1 MHMTMNDTDLKQVFQ
16 LPALI
21 AAAEALGAD
30 KVERLDTTQE
40 RYAWM
45 STVLIRMRYRFLG
58 KKDRGIVRQYL
69 ELYSGYTT
77 SHIDHL
83 IADYKAVGKLIQ
95 RKRTQPQYERV
106 YTTKDIALLAE
117 VADAF
122 EHQNGKALKEVCREM
137 YTVYGDV
144 QFEQLAHISVSHLY
158 ALKKTTVYTNAVL
171 TYTKTKPT
179 PVHIGERKKPYPE
192 GKPGFLRV
200 DSVHQGDLDK
210 EKGVYYVHLICEVT
224 QWDITVCVA
233 GISEE
238 FMESALAEAFEQFP
252 FGILNFHSDNG
263 SEYIN
268 SVVAKLLETLRI
280 HQTKSRARQSGDNAL
295 VEGKN
300 AVTIR
305 AHMGRMHIPKKHAE
319 AVNVFYE
326 EYFNPFANFHR
337 FCLYPTEVL
346 GAKGKI
352 QKVYNETRT
361 PLQKLLSL
369 PEFEQ
374 YLKVGVTREIL
385 EEKVGEKTHLKAAQE
400 MQKAKKKLFTSFRK

>member
-1 MHMTMNDTDLKQVFQ
+1 MNDTDLTQVSQ

-21 AAAEALGAD
+21 AAAESLGAD
-30 KVERLDTTQE
+30 KVARLDTTAE
-40 RYAWM
+40 RYTWM
-45 STVLIRMRYRFLG
+45 NSILIRLRYRFL
-58 KKDRGIVRQYL
+58 KKKEKGVVRTYL
-69 ELYSGYTT
+69 TLYSGYTE
-77 SHIDHL
+77 SHVDHL
-83 IADYKAVGKLIQ
+83 IVAYKKAGKLVQ
-95 RKRTQPQYERV
+95 QERTQPEYERI
-106 YTTKDIALLAE
+106 YTTEDISLLAE

-137 YTVYGDV
+137 YTVYRDIA
-144 QFEQLAHISVSHLY
+144 FERLAHISVSHLY

-179 PVHIGERKKPYPE
+179 PVNIGERKKPYPE

-200 DSVHQGDLDK
+200 DSVHQGDLEK
-210 EKGVYYVHLICEVT
+210 EKGVYYVHLIDEVL

-238 FMESALAEAFEQFP
+238 FMEPALEEAFEQFP
-252 FGILNFHSDNG
+252 FVILNFHSDNG

-268 SVVAKLLETLRI
+268 GVVAKLLETLRI
-280 HQTKSRARQSGDNAL
+280 KQTKSRARQSGDNAL

-319 AVNVFYE
+319 TVNAFYKK
-326 EYFNPFANFHR
+326 YFNPFANYHR
-337 FCLYPTEVL
+337 FCLYPTEISDIR
-346 GAKGKI
+346 GKI
-352 QKVYNETRT
+352 KKVYKETKT

-369 PEFEQ
+369 PNCEQ
-374 YLKVGVTREIL
+374 YLKPGITREIL
-385 EEKVGEKTHLKAAQE
+385 LQRA
-400 MQKAKKKLFTSFRK
+400 AKKHI

>member
-1 MHMTMNDTDLKQVFQ
+1 MTMNDTDLTQVSQ

-21 AAAEALGAD
+21 LAAESLGSN
-30 KVERLDTTQE
+30 KVERLDTTAE
-40 RYAWM
+40 CYTWM
-45 STVLIRMRYRFLG
+45 NTILIRMRYRFL
-58 KKDRGIVRQYL
+58 KKKEKGIVRRYL

-83 IADYKAVGKLIQ
+83 IADYKKVGKLVQ
-95 RKRTQPQYERV
+95 QERTQPQYERV
-106 YTTKDIALLAE
+106 YTTKDIALLAD
-117 VADAF
+117 VANAF

-137 YTVYGDV
+137 YTVYRDV
-144 QFEQLAHISVSHLY
+144 QFEHLAHISVSHLY

-179 PVHIGERKKPYPE
+179 PVNIGERKKPYPH

-224 QWDITVCVA
+224 QWDVTVCTA

-238 FMESALAEAFEQFP
+238 FMEPALLDAFEQFP
-252 FGILNFHSDNG
+252 FVILNFHSDNG
-263 SEYIN
+263 CEYIN
-268 SVVAKLLETLRI
+268 RRVARMLEKLRI

-305 AHMGRMHIPKKHAE
+305 AHMGRMHIPKKYAE
-319 AVNVFYE
+319 TVNEFYT

-337 FCLYPTEVL
+337 FCLYSTDVM

-352 QKVYNETRT
+352 KKVYNETRT
-361 PLQKLLSL
+361 PLQKLFSL
-369 PEFEQ
+369 PNFEQ
-374 YLKVGVTREIL
+374 YLKPGMTRETL
-385 EEKVGEKTHLKAAQE
+385 ERHAAEKTHLEAAQQ
-400 MQKAKKKLFTSFRK
+400 MQKEKKKMFRRFRT